1 VNTPVLT
8 TSSFFFLKLFLGD
21 HDGFGLGSGQM
32 HVVEEPSARPK
43 EMRLDVSVCSQRPAP
58 LSFPLAGRSRSRVV
72 LTLASLAACAAVLVV
87 LSTSTRSR
95 RDALEDPS
103 MPGPM
108 IGGNDEDAMPDG
120 GAAWGG
126 VGPGGTFLGR
136 SMSKRRRV
144 ITDQKDLWRMAERGI
159 GNLVAM
165 SKGKWHP
172 GPAAR
177 ERQEE
182 PGRSRPERSD
192 GRAPEE
198 RRSEYDYDEGRA
210 REHVNDGH
218 GRLRAADGGTF
229 GDGGRESELHDREAV
244 DDRRGA
250 ALDQA
255 ISDAGEGDGSHRP
268 MGNDVAAL
276 RSAIARMKEDIGST
290 KRRLEAR
297 VLRDEDKAR
306 RQRQGR
312 DDIAMRAPVGTSVL
326 ASAPSSP
333 SAEQMAGDGAKVDAL
348 GHKIEWPLLERPRG
362 GPSDADEAAE
372 SLSDSMVGLEKMVGS
387 VEHDVHGFLEKSR
400 PQARTQHSK
409 TALEFRQRWGDTSQ
423 RAPVSGAPSTG
434 HQGNPGDGSGDHGG
448 DVGRLD
454 APRGGQ
460 SLSRRAGGVSPEVAE
475 GGTHKKVYMR
485 NELSELAQER
495 QAAHLR
501 HSKQVC
507 QCRVGLYCSLG
518 LICSSVGLFC
528 SLVGLF

>member
-1 VNTPVLT
+1 
-8 TSSFFFLKLFLGD
+8 
-21 HDGFGLGSGQM
+21 M

-58 LSFPLAGRSRSRVV
+58 LSFPLAGPSLTRAV
-72 LTLASLAACAAVLVV
+72 LTVVSLAVCAAVLVV
-87 LSTSTRSR
+87 LCTSTRSR

-108 IGGNDEDAMPDG
+108 IGGNDDDAMPDG

-165 SKGKWHP
+165 SKGKWNP
-172 GPAAR
+172 GPAAG

-182 PGRSRPERSD
+182 PGRSRRERSG
-192 GRAPEE
+192 GRTPEE
-198 RRSEYDYDEGRA
+198 RRNENDYDEGRA
-210 REHVNDGH
+210 TEHVNEGH
-218 GRLRAADGGTF
+218 GRLRADDGGTF
-229 GDGGRESELHDREAV
+229 GDGRRESELHDREAV

-268 MGNDVAAL
+268 MGHDVAAL
-276 RSAIARMKEDIGST
+276 RSAITRMKEDIGST

-297 VLRDEDKAR
+297 VLRDEDRAR

-312 DDIAMRAPVGTSVL
+312 DDIAMRAPVRTSVL
-326 ASAPSSP
+326 ASAPSSH
-333 SAEQMAGDGAKVDAL
+333 SEQRTAGDEAKVDAL
-348 GHKIEWPLLERPRG
+348 GHKIEWPLLERARS
-362 GPSDADEAAE
+362 GPSDEDEAAE
-372 SLSDSMVGLEKMVGS
+372 SLSDSVVGLEKMVGS
-387 VEHDVHGFLEKSR
+387 VEHDVHNFLEKSR

-423 RAPVSGAPSTG
+423 RAPVGGAPFMEQHWS
-434 HQGNPGDGSGDHGG
+434 PGGGFGDHGG
-448 DVGRLD
+448 DAGRLE

-460 SLSRRAGGVSPEVAE
+460 SLSRRAGAVSPEVAE
-475 GGTHKKVYMR
+475 GETHKKVYMR
-485 NELSELAQER
+485 NELSELAQEG
-495 QAAHLR
+495 QAADLR

-507 QCRVGLYCSLG
+507 QFQ
-518 LICSSVGLFC
+518 IGLFC
-528 SLVGLF
+528 SLVVLFWPYIRSLLTLAPFQGTRHCRGGPATGT